1 VWERWF
7 LESAVTNIKEKI
19 MINFATTYA
28 GMTLKNPLI
37 VGSSTL
43 TGKVEKNREF
53 EQAGAGAIVLKSLF
67 EEQIGMYCD
76 SFMHSLDA
84 PEAADYIEHYA
95 KSQQIEEYLT
105 LIKETKTACSIPVI
119 ASINCYR
126 AEVWADYARL
136 IEDAGADALELNI
149 FFLFT
154 ELDFSFD
161 AAVRLYSSILQKV
174 RKQLK
179 IPVIV
184 KIGKNFSNIPA
195 LANILKSQGADGI
208 VLFNRYYQTDI
219 NIQKEKIVAG
229 RLYSSHVEL
238 SDTLRWTALVA
249 GKVPGLS
256 ISSSTGIHDWPDV
269 IKCLMAGAS
278 AAQLCS
284 AIYIHGPEIITKM
297 LSAIH
302 EWMKQKK
309 YRAVSEFI
317 GKLRYDKLEDHTLY
331 ERCQFMK
338 YYSERH

>member
-1 VWERWF
+1 
-7 LESAVTNIKEKI
+7 
-19 MINFATTYA
+19 MINFETTYA
-28 GMTLKNPLI
+28 GLTLKNPLI
-37 VGSSTL
+37 VGSSGL

-67 EEQIGMYCD
+67 EEQIGMYSD

-84 PEAADYIEHYA
+84 PGAADYIEHYV

-119 ASINCYR
+119 ASINCYK
-126 AEVWADYARL
+126 ACVWADYARL

-161 AAVRLYSSILQKV
+161 AAVRLYSSILQNV

-208 VLFNRYYQTDI
+208 ALFNRYYQTDI
-219 NIQKEKIVAG
+219 NIHKEQLVAG
-229 RLYSSHVEL
+229 RLYSSHAEL

-249 GKVPGLS
+249 GKVPGLP
-256 ISSSTGIHDWPDV
+256 IASSTGIHEWQDV

-278 AAQLCS
+278 AVQLCS
-284 AIYIHGPEIITKM
+284 TIYMHGSEIITQM
-297 LSAIH
+297 LASIR
-302 EWMKQKK
+302 EWMNQKK
-309 YRAVSEFI
+309 YRAISEFA
-317 GKLRYDKLEDHTLY
+317 GKLRYDTSEDHSLY

-338 YYSERH
+338 YYSERG